1 MFKKLVLV
9 CVLVLSS
16 AVSFAGESIDI
27 SIDCVIEGHGG
38 GCYAEGITLQEVPT
52 AVSFKARITEES
64 CYEDDFCDFCTST
77 VISSIESS
85 AVSYLKV
92 NVEKESNS
100 LEVTEG
106 VNDIKINF
114 YDVKGSYITTQF
126 LTVNASVNMTY

>member
-16 AVSFAGESIDI
+16 IVSFAGESIDI

-38 GCYAEGITLQEVPT
+38 GCYAEGITLGDVPA

-64 CYEDDFCDFCTST
+64 CYEDEFCDFCTSSI
-77 VISSIESS
+77 VSSIESS

-92 NVEKESNS
+92 NVEKESDS
-100 LEVTEG
+100 LKVTQGNNEIII
-106 VNDIKINF
+106 DF
-114 YDVKGSYITTQF
+114 YDVNSSYITTQF
-126 LTVNASVNMTY
+126 LTVNATINTTY